1 MGMKWWSRTRRR
13 SLTLKNFATPR
24 VVREVGAMVAAVEG
38 GGWNWF
44 AGNAENLTEKV
55 ETEFPEGGNSFWN
68 WI

>member
-1 MGMKWWSRTRRR
+1 MVEQDQKKISDAEELCNAESRER
-13 SLTLKNFATPR
+13 SWGHGGCSGR
-24 VVREVGAMVAAVEG
+24 